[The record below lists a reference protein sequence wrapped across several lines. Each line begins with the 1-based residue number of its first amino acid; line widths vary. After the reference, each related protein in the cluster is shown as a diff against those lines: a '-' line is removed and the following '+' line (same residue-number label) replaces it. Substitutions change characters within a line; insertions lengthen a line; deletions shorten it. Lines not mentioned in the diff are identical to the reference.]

1 MPLDASLNCDA
12 GESFAQ
18 YTIGDDEN
26 LFPLVSL
33 VNAACG
39 FHGSDFDVMAKTVA
53 LARQHGVACG
63 AHPSLPDQQGFGRR
77 VMHLPPDSY
86 RNCLLYQVAALVG
99 FLKVEGLPLSHIKP
113 HGQAYV
119 MAARDLDLAQQI
131 AKVAK
136 LYGVPVLGLPG
147 TAHQRPASSKAP
159 SSSPNGPYVDVLYSD
174 EGNLLA
180 PRSAALRD
188 PVTPDDVYKR
198 ARRLIETGTWTS
210 KSGEKELSFPEGT
223 TKVSICVHGD
233 FPGAVDVAG
242 AVRRAIDDV
251 KKGVVQAA

>member
-39 FHGSDFDVMAKTVA
+39 FHGSDFDVMAKTAA
-53 LARQHGVACG
+53 LARQHGVGIG

-119 MAARDLDLAQQI
+119 MAARDLDLARQI
-131 AKVAK
+131 AKLAK

-147 TAHQRPASSKAP
+147 TAHQEACELEGAEFIPEW
-159 SSSPNGPYVDVLYSD
+159 YVDVLYSD

-198 ARRLIETGTWTS
+198 ARRLIETGNWTS
-210 KSGEKELSFPEGT
+210 KSGQKELSFPEGT

-251 KKGVVQAA
+251 KKGVAQAA

>member
-12 GESFAQ
+12 GESFGQ

-39 FHGSDFDVMAKTVA
+39 FHGSDFDVMAKTAA
-53 LARQHGVACG
+53 LARRHGVG
-63 AHPSLPDQQGFGRR
+63 IGGHPSLPDQQGFGRR
-77 VMHLPPDSY
+77 VMHLPPDSFF
-86 RNCLLYQVAALVG
+86 NCLLYQVAALVG
-99 FLKVEGLPLSHIKP
+99 FLKLEGLPLSHIKC

-119 MAARDLDLAQQI
+119 MAARDLDMARQI
-131 AKVAK
+131 AKLAK
-136 LYGVPVLGLPG
+136 LYGVPMLGMPG
-147 TAHQRPASSKAP
+147 TAHQEACELEGAEFIPEW
-159 SSSPNGPYVDVLYSD
+159 YVDVLYSD
-174 EGNLLA
+174 EGHLLA

-210 KSGEKELSFPEGT
+210 KSGQKELSFPEGT

-242 AVRRAIDDV
+242 AVRRAIEDV
-251 KKGVVQAA
+251 KNGVAQAA